1 VSFLWRGEG
10 GAKRG
15 VQRGGRHK
23 VGKVM
28 NYGVDADHDDDD
40 DDDDELGIHI

>member
-1 VSFLWRGEG
+1 VERGGCKEG

-15 VQRGGRHK
+15 VQRGGRDERDR

-28 NYGVDADHDDDD
+28 IYGVDADHDDDD
-40 DDDDELGIHI
+40 DDDDDS